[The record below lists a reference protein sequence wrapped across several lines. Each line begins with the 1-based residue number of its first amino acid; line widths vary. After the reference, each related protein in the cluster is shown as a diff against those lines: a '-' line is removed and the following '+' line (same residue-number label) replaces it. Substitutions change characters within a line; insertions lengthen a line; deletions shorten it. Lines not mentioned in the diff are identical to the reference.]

1 MLRLDE
7 GKAVWRG
14 RWSGGSGFLAVEE
27 ARRLL
32 QWNVCWVH
40 VSTARRL
47 GGGFCWLGR
56 QASRPA
62 DVVSGGGEATR
73 LGEAGSGEAGM
84 VAVGLRG
91 GC

>member
-1 MLRLDE
+1 MWLVLWLDE
-7 GKAVWRG
+7 GEAVWCS

-62 DVVSGGGEATR
+62 DVGGGGEATGR
-73 LGEAGSGEAGM
+73 GEAGSGEAGM
-84 VAVGLRG
+84 VGAGL
-91 GC
+91 